1 MILNRMCGEKMKTVA
16 VIGAGP
22 AGMSAAIAAARNG
35 AKVVVFERNDIAGKK
50 LLLTGNGRCNFTNVD
65 IHADYYSFEEGSLA
79 DEVLNSLSSRD
90 ICEYFSDLGVLS
102 MERKGGMYPVTGQA
116 GTIQTAFLQAME
128 QLRIEVI
135 YNACIGEIVR
145 DKEQFVVHMD
155 NKFIYFD
162 AVILACGGK
171 AAPKTGS
178 DGFGYRLARGFG
190 HTVTRTYPVL
200 VQLQSDAQ
208 GLKQIAGVRCYANVT
223 ALVNDSKVATDYG
236 ELQLTDYGLSGIPVF
251 HLSRFL
257 SKEIEE
263 GMKCVV
269 SVDFIPQVS
278 KDAMDAFV
286 MKRLIDLK
294 GYSLKDFITGLV
306 HNKLADYFLKIRN
319 LDAGYTV
326 VPEDKEMVLEL
337 LNAMKDWRF
346 NITGHKGF
354 ENAQVTKGG
363 VVLDEIDGNMESKL
377 VKGLLFAGEM
387 VDVDADCGG
396 YNLHW
401 AFASGIKAGET
412 AAK

>member
-1 MILNRMCGEKMKTVA
+1 MKTVA

-22 AGMSAAIAAARNG
+22 AGMSAAIAAAGKG

-65 IHADYYSFEEGSLA
+65 IHADYYSFEEGSVA

-90 ICEYFSDLGVLS
+90 ICEYFADLGVLS

-116 GTIQTAFLQAME
+116 ATIQTAFVQAME
-128 QLRIEVI
+128 QFGIEVI
-135 YNACIGEIVR
+135 YNACIGEIAS
-145 DKEQFVVHMD
+145 DNEQFVIHTNN
-155 NKFIYFD
+155 NKMSFD

-200 VQLQSDAQ
+200 VQMQSDAP

-223 ALVNDSKVATDYG
+223 ALVNGKKVASDYG

-257 SKEIEE
+257 SKETEE
-263 GMKCVV
+263 GMACEIA
-269 SVDFIPQVS
+269 VDFLPQIS
-278 KDAMDAFV
+278 GDALEAFV
-286 MKRLIDLK
+286 TKRINDLK
-294 GYSLKDFITGLV
+294 GYTIKDFITGIV
-306 HNKLADYFLKIRN
+306 HNKLADYILTMRKI
-319 LDAGYTV
+319 DEGYTV
-326 VPEDKEMVLEL
+326 VPEDKEMIMKL
-337 LNAMKDWRF
+337 LTAMKDWHF
-346 NITGHKGF
+346 NVTGHKGF

-377 VKGLLFAGEM
+377 VKGLFFAGEM

>member
-1 MILNRMCGEKMKTVA
+1 MKTVA

-22 AGMSAAIAAARNG
+22 AGMSAAIAAAGKG

-65 IHADYYSFEEGSLA
+65 IHADYYSFEEGSVA

-90 ICEYFSDLGVLS
+90 VCEYFADLGVLS
-102 MERKGGMYPVTGQA
+102 MERKGGLYPVTGQA

-128 QLRIEVI
+128 QLGIEVI
-135 YNACIGEIVR
+135 YNACIGEIAS
-145 DKEQFVVHMD
+145 DKEQFVIHT
-155 NKFIYFD
+155 NNSKISFD

-200 VQLQSDAQ
+200 VQMQSDAS

-223 ALVNDSKVATDYG
+223 ALVNGKKVASDYG

-257 SKEIEE
+257 SKETEE
-263 GMKCVV
+263 GMACEIA
-269 SVDFIPQVS
+269 VDFLPQIS
-278 KDAMDAFV
+278 GEALEAFV
-286 MKRLIDLK
+286 TKRIHDLK
-294 GYSLKDFITGLV
+294 GYTIKDFITGLV
-306 HNKLADYFLKIRN
+306 HNKLADYILTMRKI
-319 LDAGYTV
+319 DEGYTV
-326 VPEDKEMVLEL
+326 VPEDKEMIMKL
-337 LNAMKDWRF
+337 LTAMKDWHF
-346 NITGHKGF
+346 NVTGHKGF

-377 VKGLLFAGEM
+377 VKGLFFAGEM

-401 AFASGIKAGET
+401 ALASGIKAGET

>member
-1 MILNRMCGEKMKTVA
+1 
-16 VIGAGP
+16 
-22 AGMSAAIAAARNG
+22 
-35 AKVVVFERNDIAGKK
+35 
-50 LLLTGNGRCNFTNVD
+50 
-65 IHADYYSFEEGSLA
+65 
-79 DEVLNSLSSRD
+79 
-90 ICEYFSDLGVLS
+90 
-102 MERKGGMYPVTGQA
+102 
-116 GTIQTAFLQAME
+116 ME
-128 QLRIEVI
+128 QLGIEVI
-135 YNACIGEIVR
+135 YNACIGEIIR

-162 AVILACGGK
+162 VVILACGGK

-200 VQLQSDAQ
+200 VQLQSDAP

-223 ALVNDSKVATDYG
+223 ALVNGKKVASDYG

-257 SKEIEE
+257 SQETEE
-263 GMKCVV
+263 GMDCQIA
-269 SVDFIPQVS
+269 VDFLPQISGEALEVF
-278 KDAMDAFV
+278 AT
-286 MKRLIDLK
+286 KRINNLK
-294 GYSLKDFITGLV
+294 GYTLKDFITGLV
-306 HNKLADYFLKIRN
+306 HNKLADYIIKMRN

-337 LNAMKDWRF
+337 LNTMKDWRF
-346 NITGHKGF
+346 GITGHKGF

-363 VVLDEIDGNMESKL
+363 VVLEEIDGNMESRL
-377 VKGLLFAGEM
+377 VKGLFFAGEM

>member
-1 MILNRMCGEKMKTVA
+1 MKTIA

-22 AGMSAAIAAARNG
+22 AGMCAAIAAARNG

-65 IHADYYSFEEGSLA
+65 IHADYYSFGEGSVA

-90 ICEYFSDLGVLS
+90 ICEFFTGLGVLS

-128 QLRIEVI
+128 QLGIEVI
-135 YNACIGEIVR
+135 YNACISEIVQ
-145 DKEQFVVHMD
+145 DKEQFVVHTD

-200 VQLQSDAQ
+200 VQLQSDAP

-223 ALVNDSKVATDYG
+223 ALVNEHKVATDYG

-257 SKEIEE
+257 SKEVEE

-269 SVDFIPQVS
+269 SVDFIPQIS
-278 KDAMDAFV
+278 KDALGVFV
-286 MKRLIDLK
+286 TKRLKDLK
-294 GYSLKDFITGLV
+294 GYALKDFITGLV
-306 HNKLADYFLKIRN
+306 HNKLADYILKTRN

-346 NITGHKGF
+346 GITGHKGF

-363 VVLDEIDGNMESKL
+363 VILDEIDGNMESRL
-377 VKGLLFAGEM
+377 AKGLFFAGEM

>member
-1 MILNRMCGEKMKTVA
+1 MKTIA
-16 VIGAGP
+16 VVGAGP

-65 IHADYYSFEEGSLA
+65 IHADYYSFGEGSVA

-90 ICEYFSDLGVLS
+90 ICEFFTGLGVLS

-128 QLRIEVI
+128 QLGIEVI
-135 YNACIGEIVR
+135 YNACISEIVR
-145 DKEQFVVHMD
+145 DKEQFVVHTD
-155 NKFIYFD
+155 NKFINFD

-200 VQLQSDAQ
+200 VQLQSDAP

-223 ALVNDSKVATDYG
+223 ALVNEHKVATDYG

-257 SKEIEE
+257 SKEVEE

-269 SVDFIPQVS
+269 SVDFIPQIS
-278 KDAMDAFV
+278 KDALGAFV
-286 MKRLIDLK
+286 TKRLKDLK
-294 GYSLKDFITGLV
+294 GYALKDFITGLV
-306 HNKLADYFLKIRN
+306 HNKLADYILKTRN

-346 NITGHKGF
+346 GITGHKGF

-363 VVLDEIDGNMESKL
+363 VILDEIDGNMESRL
-377 VKGLLFAGEM
+377 ANGLFFAGEM

>member
-1 MILNRMCGEKMKTVA
+1 MKTVA

-22 AGMSAAIAAARNG
+22 AGMSAAIAAARKG

-65 IHADYYSFEEGSLA
+65 IHANYYSFEEGSVA

-90 ICEYFSDLGVLS
+90 MCEYFADLGVLS
-102 MERKGGMYPVTGQA
+102 MERKGGLYPVTGQA
-116 GTIQTAFLQAME
+116 GTIQTAFLQAMA
-128 QLRIEVI
+128 QLGIEVV

-145 DKEQFVVHMD
+145 ESEQFVIHTANVKK
-155 NKFIYFD
+155 NFD

-200 VQLQSDAQ
+200 VQMQSDAP

-223 ALVNDSKVATDYG
+223 ALVNGKKVASDYG

-257 SKEIEE
+257 SKETEE
-263 GMKCVV
+263 GMACEIA
-269 SVDFIPQVS
+269 VDFLSQIS
-278 KDAMDAFV
+278 GEALEAFV
-286 MKRLIDLK
+286 TKRISDLK
-294 GYSLKDFITGLV
+294 GYTLKDFITGLV
-306 HNKLADYFLKIRN
+306 HNKLADYILKM
-319 LDAGYTV
+319 LKMDAGYTV
-326 VPEDKEMVLEL
+326 VPEDKEMIMKL
-337 LNAMKDWRF
+337 LTAMKDWHF
-346 NITGHKGF
+346 NVTGHKGF

-363 VVLDEIDGNMESKL
+363 VLLDEIDGNMESKL
-377 VKGLLFAGEM
+377 VKGLFFAGEM